1 MMAEAPSQPHVV
13 IVGGGFGGLFAA
25 RAFRRAA
32 VRVTLVDRQNHHV
45 FQPLLYQ
52 VATAVLSPSDIASP
66 IRWILR
72 RQRRLEVLLGE
83 VTRIDPATRT
93 VVLDD
98 GTPLVYDYAIVAT
111 GATHSYFGH
120 DDWARHAPGLK
131 TLDDATTIR
140 REVLL
145 AFERAER
152 EPDPTRQ
159 RELLTFVVVGGGPT
173 GVEMAGSLVEIARRT
188 LRREF
193 RRIDP
198 ESARVVLIE
207 AGRSVLSAFPGT
219 LRDKARRSLRALGV
233 EVWENAAVTDIAD
246 GVVQV
251 GAQTIPAAT
260 VIWAAGVQASPL
272 GASLGVPLDRQGRVP
287 VQPDLSVPGHPELFV
302 VGDLASCSQQTG
314 APLPGVAQVAMQA
327 GACAAR
333 NIERLARGE
342 ATEPFHYR
350 DYGNMATIGRAA
362 AVADLGWL
370 RVSGYAGWLLW
381 LFIHLLWLV
390 GFRSKLSVLI
400 QWATAYLTYQRSVR
414 LIVGKPFEIGGAP
427 GERGSRRLP

>member
-1 MMAEAPSQPHVV
+1 MADTPEPRVV

-25 RAFRRAA
+25 RALRKAP
-32 VRVTLVDRQNHHV
+32 VRVTLVDRHNHHV

-52 VATAVLSPSDIASP
+52 VATAVLSPGDIASP
-66 IRWILR
+66 IRWVLR

-83 VTRIDPATRT
+83 VTRIDPASRT

-98 GTPLVYDYAIVAT
+98 GTTLEYDYAIVAA

-120 DDWARHAPGLK
+120 DDWAPFAPGLK
-131 TLDDATTIR
+131 TLDDALAIR

-152 EPDPTRQ
+152 EPDPARQ

-173 GVEMAGSLVEIARRT
+173 GVEMAGSLVEIARQT

-207 AGRSVLSAFPGT
+207 AGPTVLAAFPEV
-219 LRDKARRSLRALGV
+219 LRDRARRSLRKSGV
-233 EVWENAAVTDIAD
+233 EVWEKAAVTGIEE
-246 GVVQV
+246 GLVRVGGQV
-251 GAQTIPAAT
+251 IPAAT

-272 GASLGVPLDRQGRVP
+272 GATLGAPRDRQGRVR
-287 VQPDLSVPGHPELFV
+287 VEPDLSVPGYPHVFV
-302 VGDLASCSQQTG
+302 VGDLAAFPHQTG
-314 APLPGVAQVAMQA
+314 EPLPGVAQVAMQG
-327 GACAAR
+327 GASAAA
-333 NIERLARGE
+333 NIARLVRGE
-342 ATEPFHYR
+342 PTQPFHYR

-370 RVSGYAGWLLW
+370 RVSGFAGWLLW
-381 LFIHLLWLV
+381 LSIHLVWLV
-390 GFRSKLSVLI
+390 GFRSKASVLI

-414 LIVGKPFEIGGAP
+414 LIVGKPVEISGAP
-427 GERGSRRLP
+427 ASRHGPAAPR